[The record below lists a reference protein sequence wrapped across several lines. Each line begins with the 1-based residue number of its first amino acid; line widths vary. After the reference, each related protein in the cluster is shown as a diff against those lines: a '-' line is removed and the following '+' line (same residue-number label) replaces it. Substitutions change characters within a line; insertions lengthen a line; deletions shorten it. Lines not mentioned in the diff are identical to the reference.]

1 MVAKF
6 NGKGPVV
13 KKGGAAKPTGQPVK
27 SEAKAVETTYSKA
40 KKAGGAAL
48 LGGTIGNTT

>member
-6 NGKGPVV
+6 NGKEPVV

-27 SEAKAVETTYSKA
+27 PETKVIETTYSRA
-40 KKAGGAAL
+40 KRAGGTGL